1 MKNVYILG
9 GLRSHIGLKN
19 GIFKS
24 IQPEDLAAALL
35 KELIKKYQL
44 ATIDQII
51 GGNAVGTGGN
61 ITRLMALKA
70 GISEEVPAF
79 TIDMQCS
86 SACMSIDVAFTKI
99 QSGQCDLIIAGGME
113 SSSLQPLRSY
123 VKNDSR
129 YSNDDSHY
137 TVAQF
142 SPNENNDLAMLQGA
156 QRVIQKEKVTKT
168 ELDFWSLESHTRAKA
183 AKNQNQLTDV
193 ILPLYGSTKD
203 EGIRERMSQKLLDR
217 LPLLLGENTRITAGN
232 SCLINDGAAFI
243 VLASEK
249 FLKQTGQTPLA
260 QILHTCSVGTNP
272 LYSPLAAMK
281 SVDKLLTRANLK
293 YNDIANFEFNEAFA
307 VIDVLF
313 ERTYPKLVDRYNIF
327 GGALAYG
334 HPYGAS
340 GGIIMLHLLKA
351 LEHTKGIYGVCSIAG
366 AGGLGSA
373 ILIKRTK
380 A

>member
-1 MKNVYILG
+1 MENVYILG
-9 GLRSHIGLKN
+9 GMRSHIGLKN
-19 GIFKS
+19 GIFKNV
-24 IQPEDLAAALL
+24 QPEDLAADLL

-44 ATIDQII
+44 DTIDQII

-86 SACMSIDVAFTKI
+86 SACMSIDVAFAKI

-129 YSNDDSHY
+129 YSDGHAQY
-137 TVAQF
+137 MVAQF
-142 SPNENNDLAMLQGA
+142 SPNENSDLAMLEGA
-156 QRVIQKEKVTKT
+156 QRVIQKEKITKA
-168 ELDFWSLESHTRAKA
+168 ELDFWSLESHIRAKA
-183 AKNQNQLTDV
+183 AKNQNQLADV

-203 EGIRERMSQKLLDR
+203 EGIREHMSQKLLDR
-217 LPLLLGENTRITAGN
+217 LPLLLGKNTLITAGN

-243 VLASEK
+243 ILASEK
-249 FLKQTGQTPLA
+249 FLKKKGRTPLA
-260 QILHTCSVGTNP
+260 QIMHTCSVGTNP
-272 LYSPLAAMK
+272 LYSPLSAMK
-281 SVDKLLTRANLK
+281 AVDKLLTRAHLK

-313 ERTYPKLVDRYNIF
+313 ERTYPKLVDRYNIL

-351 LEHTKGIYGVCSIAG
+351 LEYTKGLYGVCSIAG

>member
-1 MKNVYILG
+1 MENVYILD

-19 GIFKS
+19 GIFKNV
-24 IQPEDLAAALL
+24 QPEDLAAALL

-44 ATIDQII
+44 EKIDQII

-61 ITRLMALKA
+61 LTRLMALKA

-86 SACMSIDVAFTKI
+86 SACMSIDVAFAKI

-129 YSNDDSHY
+129 YRDGHSHY

-142 SPNENNDLAMLQGA
+142 SPDDNNELAMLEGA
-156 QRVIQKEKVTKT
+156 QRVTQKEKITKT
-168 ELDFWSLESHTRAKA
+168 ELDFWSLKSHTRAKT
-183 AKNQNQLTDV
+183 AKYQDQLTDV

-217 LPLLLGENTRITAGN
+217 LPLLLGENTLITAGN

-249 FLKQTGQTPLA
+249 FLKQNGQTPRA
-260 QILHTCSVGTNP
+260 QILQTCSVGTNP

-281 SVDKLLTRANLK
+281 ALDKLLTKANLK
-293 YNDIANFEFNEAFA
+293 YNNIANFEFNEAFA

-313 ERTYPKLVDRYNIF
+313 ERTCPKLIDRYNIF

-351 LEHTKGIYGVCSIAG
+351 LEYTKGIYGVCSIAG

-373 ILIKRTK
+373 ILIKRMKT
-380 A
+380 

>member
-1 MKNVYILG
+1 MENVYILG
-9 GLRSHIGLKN
+9 GMRSHIGLKN
-19 GIFKS
+19 GIFKNV
-24 IQPEDLAAALL
+24 QPEDLAADLL

-44 ATIDQII
+44 DTIDQII

-129 YSNDDSHY
+129 YSDGHAPY
-137 TVAQF
+137 MVAQF
-142 SPNENNDLAMLQGA
+142 SPNENSDLAMLEGA
-156 QRVIQKEKVTKT
+156 QRVIQKEKITKA
-168 ELDFWSLESHTRAKA
+168 ELDFWSLESHIRAKV
-183 AKNQNQLTDV
+183 AKNQNQLADV
-193 ILPLYGSTKD
+193 IQPLYGSTKD

-217 LPLLLGENTRITAGN
+217 LPLLLGENTLITAGN

-249 FLKQTGQTPLA
+249 FLKQKGRAPLA
-260 QILHTCSVGTNP
+260 QIMHTCSIGTNP
-272 LYSPLAAMK
+272 LYSPLSAMK
-281 SVDKLLTRANLK
+281 AVDKLLTSANLK

-313 ERTYPKLVDRYNIF
+313 ERAYPKLVDRYNIL

-351 LEHTKGIYGVCSIAG
+351 LEYTKGLYGVCSIAG